1 MLIKP
6 IKEWVSKQMNE
17 YKEDDDLRNIANIAH
32 HWTIQALNHWSRKT
46 VPGTQN
52 LLEGVK

>member
-46 VPGTQN
+46 VPGIQN

>member
-17 YKEDDDLRNIANIAH
+17 YKEDDDLRNIANTAYH
-32 HWTIQALNHWSRKT
+32 
-46 VPGTQN
+46 
-52 LLEGVK
+52 